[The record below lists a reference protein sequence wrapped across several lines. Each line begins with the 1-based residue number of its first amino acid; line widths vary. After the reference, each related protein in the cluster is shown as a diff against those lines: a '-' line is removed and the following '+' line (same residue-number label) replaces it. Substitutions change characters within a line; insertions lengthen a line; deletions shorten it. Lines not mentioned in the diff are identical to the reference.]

1 MRSLFSAL
9 LLFLP
14 ASLVADPVAFLDQHC
29 VECHDAEVKK
39 GGLDLTALET
49 QFADAKTFATW
60 VKVHDAI
67 ARGEMPPKKK
77 ARPDAGAAAEVVRWL
92 DQELTIADEARL
104 AERGRI
110 RLRRMT
116 RSEFQNTLQDLLALP
131 RLDLLAML
139 PSDGRIGGYE
149 KIAGALDAAIA
160 KQSQPP
166 RVFQR
171 RIYPAGLFKFGG
183 NLVQGQFVLLKDKQ
197 PDPALPVRGGFEDK
211 TGHVGDAGPDLEERK
226 TQLAALVAAKSES
239 AVGLLNPNLAGY
251 EAAMNVSPIYP
262 GLYRMK
268 LSLWGFHW
276 NQGKPEP

>member
-1 MRSLFSAL
+1 MRSFFSAL

-139 PSDGRIGGYE
+139 PADGRIGGYE
-149 KIAGALDAAIA
+149 KIAGALDISPAHLEAYEAAVEKALDAAIA

-262 GLYRMK
+262 GL
-268 LSLWGFHW
+268 
-276 NQGKPEP
+276 

>member
-1 MRSLFSAL
+1 MRSLALAFLLLLSSAL
-9 LLFLP
+9 P
-14 ASLVADPVAFLDQHC
+14 AADPAAFLDQHC
-29 VECHDAEVKK
+29 VECHDADLKK

-49 QFADAKTFATW
+49 AFADGRSFAIW

-67 ARGEMPPKKK
+67 GKGEMPPKKK
-77 ARPDAGAAAEVVRWL
+77 PRPPADEIARMTAWL
-92 DQELTIADEARL
+92 DQQLTTADEARL
-104 AERGRI
+104 AEHGRI

-116 RSEFQNTLQDLLALP
+116 RTEFQNTLQDLLALP
-131 RLDLLAML
+131 RLDILAML

-149 KIAGALDAAIA
+149 KIAGALDISPAHLEAYEAAVEKALDAAIA
-160 KQSQPP
+160 KHSQPP

-226 TQLAALVAAKSES
+226 KQLAALVAAKNESE
-239 AVGLLNPNLAGY
+239 VGLLNPNLAG
-251 EAAMNVSPIYP
+251 
-262 GLYRMK
+262 
-268 LSLWGFHW
+268 
-276 NQGKPEP
+276 